1 MPPMETPGINISKI
15 HKINPS
21 KIKVPKPKVTT
32 KNRSEIYDKIGH
44 NNPLKKD
51 NNKTIIN
58 ATPNDG
64 TVIPPK
70 IETKTKKRTTS
81 TNNNKTYFI
90 TLELKPIISTNTP
103 PRTIK

>member
-1 MPPMETPGINISKI
+1 METPGINMSKI

-58 ATPNDG
+58 ATTNDG

-70 IETKTKKRTTS
+70 IETKKRTTS

-90 TLELKPIISTNTP
+90 TLELKPITSTNTP

>member
-1 MPPMETPGINISKI
+1 METPGINMSKI

-51 NNKTIIN
+51 NNKTII
-58 ATPNDG
+58 
-64 TVIPPK
+64 
-70 IETKTKKRTTS
+70 R
-81 TNNNKTYFI
+81 
-90 TLELKPIISTNTP
+90 
-103 PRTIK
+103 